1 MIEITAADVVDDN
14 IVCDILRHL
23 EGASKDDVV
32 HYLAE
37 DDGAEHFVGV
47 ENATVGDGVCIAN
60 ISSKSNIHFIL
71 FLLFIGY
78 GCAEERIGSWGIKPT
93 ACPLPYRQCGY
104 R

>member
-23 EGASKDDVV
+23 EGARKDDVV

-47 ENATVGDGVCIAN
+47 ENATVGDGVCGGDIVGN
-60 ISSKSNIHFIL
+60 GNVSDHFL
-71 FLLFIGY
+71 FLL
-78 GCAEERIGSWGIKPT
+78 
-93 ACPLPYRQCGY
+93 YRLYLC
-104 R
+104 RSEKR